1 MLSVVLGR
9 VVGGFGRVRALR
21 FGFDGVAHRCR
32 QPRERRLHAF
42 ARLVYALLQI
52 PDGVAAGGQLI
63 AQRRVLVG
71 QTADGVQNPLDA
83 FAQLFDFLRCLIHG
97 AMVYERPGAA
107 GAIAGKRR
115 HSAGGSGS
123 IRPEM
128 KVYSH
133 RLRHAALLVVLA
145 AFACAMFAAFPRAH
159 AQSSPAAGP
168 VRVDSVEVELVADH
182 AAVVP
187 GQAMRIG
194 LRIRHDPQ
202 WHTYWRNP
210 GDSGLPTQVDLR
222 LPAGFEAGPIRWPAP
237 QRLFIPPLANYGYE
251 GEIVLP
257 MALQVPA
264 SIDAERVTIA
274 ARASWLMCRDVCIPG
289 DADVSLALPVQRE
302 GVAPPS
308 KSAALFDDAERR
320 MPQGSLAAQVHDD
333 GEAISI
339 ALARRAS
346 NVEFFP
352 YREGFVENAAEQVL
366 YAVTQPAEGARL
378 SVRLSGDG
386 MRQLRESESLLAA
399 ASGIVIVDG
408 TAYEV
413 DAKASAAA
421 LPVGT
426 EIARVAGAASQP
438 PAGTPSRGSW
448 LPGFGASSGDRG
460 TGLSSIVVPRAG
472 ENPSAGA
479 VGGATG
485 AASAPTAR
493 TLWIAALFGAI
504 GGLILNL
511 MPCVFPVIGLKVL
524 GFARTGGEADSS
536 SRLGALAFAA
546 GVVVSFWV
554 LAVALLALRAG
565 GEAAGWGFQLQSPAF
580 VAAMAMLFV
589 AIGLNFSGVYEIG
602 VAMTRLGALET
613 GPRPH
618 PLLGSF
624 GSGVLAV
631 LVATPCTAPFMGS
644 AMGFTLASS
653 AGEAMIVFTAIALGM
668 AAPYVLLGFFPQM
681 LRVLP
686 KPGRWM
692 ETFRQ
697 ALAFPMYAT
706 AAWLAWVLGQ
716 QRGIDAVFALAIGAV
731 LVALAAWLYG
741 RFVQQGVARPA
752 SGVARPLAGAFAAG
766 AFALGLYTAW
776 PGEAAAPS
784 AASAGQRPS
793 GERAQSAAAV
803 WQPWS
808 DERVRE
814 ARDAKRPVFV
824 DFTAAWCV
832 SCQAN
837 KRLVL
842 ERDAIVAEMA
852 ERGVVRLKADWTNR
866 DPRITEALARFGR
879 NGVPLYLVY
888 RPDEPAPRVLPELLT
903 MGIVRDALAGLPL
916 AGTTTAAGGL

>member
-1 MLSVVLGR
+1 
-9 VVGGFGRVRALR
+9 
-21 FGFDGVAHRCR
+21 
-32 QPRERRLHAF
+32 
-42 ARLVYALLQI
+42 
-52 PDGVAAGGQLI
+52 
-63 AQRRVLVG
+63 
-71 QTADGVQNPLDA
+71 
-83 FAQLFDFLRCLIHG
+83 
-97 AMVYERPGAA
+97 
-107 GAIAGKRR
+107 
-115 HSAGGSGS
+115 
-123 IRPEM
+123 M
-128 KVYSH
+128 KFYSH
-133 RLRHAALLVVLA
+133 RLRHAALFVV
-145 AFACAMFAAFPRAH
+145 FAALVGSMLGVLSTARAQAPAAR
-159 AQSSPAAGP
+159 AQAHSVPVAGP
-168 VRVDSVEVELVADH
+168 VRVDSVEVELVADR

-187 GQAMRIG
+187 GEPMRLG

-210 GDSGLPTQVDLR
+210 GDSGLPTQVELR
-222 LPAGFEAGPIRWPAP
+222 LPQGFEAGAIRWPAP

-257 MALQVPA
+257 MALQPPRA
-264 SIDAERVTIA
+264 IDGERVTIA
-274 ARASWLMCRDVCIPG
+274 AHASWLMCRDVCIPG
-289 DADVSLALPVQRE
+289 DADVSLALPVQHA
-302 GVAPPS
+302 GPAAPS
-308 KSAALFDDAERR
+308 SFVALFDDAERR
-320 MPQGSLAAQVHDD
+320 MPQSKLAAQVHDD
-333 GEAISI
+333 GDAISI
-339 ALARRAS
+339 ALPRRAS

-352 YREGFVENAAEQVL
+352 YQEGFVENAAEQVL
-366 YAVTQPAEGARL
+366 FAVTQPADGVRL
-378 SVRLSGDG
+378 AVRLSEDG
-386 MRQLRESESLLAA
+386 VRKLRESGESLLAA
-399 ASGIVIVDG
+399 ASGVVVVDG
-408 TAYEV
+408 TAYET
-413 DAKASAAA
+413 DAKASTAA

-438 PAGTPSRGSW
+438 PAGASSRGSW
-448 LPGFGASSGDRG
+448 LPGFGASSSGRG
-460 TGLSSIVVPRAG
+460 VGLSSTATSRDAVSGSSPA
-472 ENPSAGA
+472 AGA
-479 VGGATG
+479 QPP
-485 AASAPTAR
+485 STAR

-524 GFARTGGEADSS
+524 GFARTGGEADAS

-546 GVVVSFWV
+546 GVVVSFWA
-554 LAVALLALRAG
+554 LAAMLLALRAG

-589 AIGLNFSGVYEIG
+589 AIGLNFSGVYEVG
-602 VAMTRLGALET
+602 VAMTRLGALDA
-613 GPRPH
+613 GSRPH

-653 AGEAMIVFTAIALGM
+653 AGEAMVVFTAIALGM
-668 AAPYVLLGFFPQM
+668 AAPYVLLGFFPQA

-716 QRGIDAVFALAIGAV
+716 QAGIDAVFALAIGAV

-741 RFVQQGVARPA
+741 RFVQQGVPRTA
-752 SGVARPLAGAFAAG
+752 SRVVRPLAGVLSAAAFAV
-766 AFALGLYTAW
+766 GLWTAW
-776 PGEAAAPS
+776 PGEAAAPP
-784 AASAGQRPS
+784 AASAAPGAP
-793 GERAQSAAAV
+793 SAAGNALASA

-808 DERVRE
+808 EERVRE
-814 ARDAKRPVFV
+814 ARDAKQPVFV

-842 ERDAIVAEMA
+842 ERDSIVAEMA
-852 ERGVVRLKADWTNR
+852 ERGVLRLKADWTNR

-888 RPDEPAPRVLPELLT
+888 RPDEPEPRVLPELLT
-903 MGIVRDALAGLPL
+903 MGIVRAALAGLPPAKPIGAD
-916 AGTTTAAGGL
+916 AGIAQRAPDALTSRPTSAAGGL

>member
-1 MLSVVLGR
+1 
-9 VVGGFGRVRALR
+9 
-21 FGFDGVAHRCR
+21 
-32 QPRERRLHAF
+32 
-42 ARLVYALLQI
+42 
-52 PDGVAAGGQLI
+52 
-63 AQRRVLVG
+63 
-71 QTADGVQNPLDA
+71 
-83 FAQLFDFLRCLIHG
+83 
-97 AMVYERPGAA
+97 
-107 GAIAGKRR
+107 
-115 HSAGGSGS
+115 
-123 IRPEM
+123 M
-128 KVYSH
+128 KVYSY
-133 RLRHAALLVVLA
+133 RLRQAACVVLA
-145 AFACAMFAAFPRAH
+145 ALFGVLAALPLAH
-159 AQSSPAAGP
+159 AQPSTPAAGP
-168 VRVDSVEVELVADH
+168 VRVDSVEVELVADR

-187 GQAMRIG
+187 GEAMRIG

-210 GDSGLPTQVDLR
+210 GDSGLPTQVELR
-222 LPAGFEAGPIRWPAP
+222 LPAGFEADAIRWPAP

-257 MALQVPA
+257 MVLRVPA
-264 SIDAERVTIA
+264 SVGGERVTIG
-274 ARASWLMCRDVCIPG
+274 ARASWLMCREVCIPG
-289 DADVSLALPVQRE
+289 DADLSLALPVQRT
-302 GVAPPS
+302 GTGAPS
-308 KSAALFDDAERR
+308 RFAALFAWAERR
-320 MPQGSLAAQVHDD
+320 MPQGTVDAQVHAD
-333 GEAISI
+333 GKVLSL
-339 ALARRAS
+339 ALPGRAS
-346 NVEFFP
+346 QVEFFP

-366 YAVTQPAEGARL
+366 YALGPAHDGVRL
-378 SVRLSGDG
+378 SVRLSDDG
-386 MRQLRESESLLAA
+386 VRKLQ
-399 ASGIVIVDG
+399 ASGDALLDAARGVVVVDG
-408 TAYEV
+408 TAHEV
-413 DAKASAAA
+413 DAQASAQP

-438 PAGTPSRGSW
+438 PAGSSKGSW
-448 LPGFGASSGDRG
+448 LPGFGSG
-460 TGLSSIVVPRAG
+460 AG
-472 ENPSAGA
+472 ER
-479 VGGATG
+479 GATSPFTAPAPAD
-485 AASAPTAR
+485 AASAPAVSRSSATAG
-493 TLWIAALFGAI
+493 TLWIAALFGAV

-524 GFARTGGEADSS
+524 GFARNAGEADAS
-536 SRLGALAFAA
+536 SRLGALAFAG
-546 GVVVSFWV
+546 GVVVSFWA
-554 LAVALLALRAG
+554 LAAILLAMRAG

-602 VAMTRLGALET
+602 MAMTRLGALDH

-624 GSGVLAV
+624 ASGVLAV

-653 AGEAMIVFTAIALGM
+653 TGEAMLVFTAIALGM
-668 AAPYVLLGFFPQM
+668 AAPYVLLGFFPQA
-681 LRVLP
+681 LRFLP

-716 QRGIDAVFALAIGAV
+716 QAGIDAVFALAIGAV

-741 RFVQQGVARPA
+741 RFVQRGAPVASRPT
-752 SGVARPLAGAFAAG
+752 ARPLAGVLALA
-766 AFALGLYTAW
+766 AFALGLWMAW
-776 PGEAAAPS
+776 PGEVTAPP
-784 AASAGQRPS
+784 AASAQRQRGDAS
-793 GERAQSAAAV
+793 TLASA

-814 ARDAKRPVFV
+814 ARDERRPVFV

-842 ERDAIVAEMA
+842 ERDSIVAEMA
-852 ERGVVRLKADWTNR
+852 ERGVLRLKADWTNR

-888 RPDEPAPRVLPELLT
+888 RPDESEPRVLPELLT
-903 MGIVRDALAGLPL
+903 PRIVREALAGLPRGT
-916 AGTTTAAGGL
+916 AGAPAGL

>member
-1 MLSVVLGR
+1 MKFYSYRLRRTALFAVFVV
-9 VVGGFGRVRALR
+9 
-21 FGFDGVAHRCR
+21 
-32 QPRERRLHAF
+32 F
-42 ARLVYALLQI
+42 AA
-52 PDGVAAGGQLI
+52 
-63 AQRRVLVG
+63 LVG
-71 QTADGVQNPLDA
+71 S
-83 FAQLFDFLRCLIHG
+83 
-97 AMVYERPGAA
+97 MPG
-107 GAIAGKRR
+107 
-115 HSAGGSGS
+115 
-123 IRPEM
+123 M
-128 KVYSH
+128 
-133 RLRHAALLVVLA
+133 L
-145 AFACAMFAAFPRAH
+145 PRAQ
-159 AQSSPAAGP
+159 AQSSPTAGP
-168 VRVDSVEVELVADH
+168 MRVDSVEVELVADR

-187 GQAMRIG
+187 GEAMRLG
-194 LRIRHDPQ
+194 LRIRHDPH

-210 GDSGLPTQVDLR
+210 GDSGLPTQVELR
-222 LPAGFEAGPIRWPAP
+222 LPTGFEAGPIRWPAP

-257 MALQVPA
+257 MALRPPA
-264 SIDAERVTIA
+264 AIDGDRVTIA
-274 ARASWLMCRDVCIPG
+274 AHASWLMCRDVCIPG
-289 DADVSLALPVQRE
+289 DADVSLTLPVQRT
-302 GVAPPS
+302 GVAAPS
-308 KSAALFDDAERR
+308 RFVALFDDAERR
-320 MPQGSLAAQVHDD
+320 MPQGAVAAQVHAD
-333 GEAISI
+333 GDAISI
-339 ALARRAS
+339 ALPRRAS

-366 YAVTQPAEGARL
+366 YAVTQPAEGVRL
-378 SVRLSGDG
+378 AVRLSEDG
-386 MRQLRESESLLAA
+386 VRRLRNSGESLLDA
-399 ASGIVIVDG
+399 ASGIVVVDG
-408 TAYEV
+408 TAYEI
-413 DAKASAAA
+413 DAKPSAAA

-426 EIARVAGAASQP
+426 EIARVAGADTQP
-438 PAGTPSRGSW
+438 PAGASSRGSW
-448 LPGFGASSGDRG
+448 LPGFGTSSGDRG
-460 TGLSSIVVPRAG
+460 AGLSSIAPPRIAADG
-472 ENPSAGA
+472 SAAAGA
-479 VGGATG
+479 SPG
-485 AASAPTAR
+485 STAR
-493 TLWIAALFGAI
+493 TLWIAALFGAV

-524 GFARTGGEADSS
+524 GFARTGGEADAS

-546 GVVVSFWV
+546 GVVVSFWA
-554 LAVALLALRAG
+554 LAAMLLALRAG

-602 VAMTRLGALET
+602 VSMTRLGALDT
-613 GPRPH
+613 GARPH

-668 AAPYVLLGFFPQM
+668 AAPYVLLGFFPQA

-686 KPGRWM
+686 RPGRWM

-716 QRGIDAVFALAIGAV
+716 QAGIDAVFALAIGAV

-741 RFVQQGVARPA
+741 RFVQQGVPRAA
-752 SGVARPLAGAFAAG
+752 SRVVRPLAGAFAA
-766 AFALGLYTAW
+766 AALALGLWTAW
-776 PGEAAAPS
+776 PGEG
-784 AASAGQRPS
+784 ASPPGATAERRTPGTG
-793 GERAQSAAAV
+793 GEALASS

-808 DERVRE
+808 EERVRE
-814 ARDAKRPVFV
+814 AREAKRPVFV

-842 ERDAIVAEMA
+842 ERDSIIAEMA

-888 RPDEPAPRVLPELLT
+888 RPDEPGPRVLPELLT
-903 MGIVRDALAGLPL
+903 MGIVREALAGLPQ
-916 AGTTTAAGGL
+916 AKGGGTAGGGAAQRSSDDTGSRPTGLANGL

>member
-1 MLSVVLGR
+1 MLLRAGCGVGVDIGVGR
-9 VVGGFGRVRALR
+9 R
-21 FGFDGVAHRCR
+21 R
-32 QPRERRLHAF
+32 QPRERGLHAF
-42 ARLVYALLQI
+42 ARLVDALLQMLVGI
-52 PDGVAAGGQLI
+52 AAGGELL
-63 AQRRVLVG
+63 AQRCILVG
-71 QTADGVQNPLDA
+71 EAPDGGDDLLDA
-83 FAQLFDFLRCLIHG
+83 FAELFDFLRCLIHG
-97 AMVYERPGAA
+97 AMVYEGPDAA
-107 GAIAGKRR
+107 RSVR
-115 HSAGGSGS
+115 GSGS
-123 IRPEM
+123 IRSGM
-128 KVYSH
+128 KFYSH
-133 RLRHAALLVVLA
+133 RLRRAALFVV
-145 AFACAMFAAFPRAH
+145 FAALVGSMPGMLPRAQAQ
-159 AQSSPAAGP
+159 AQSSPTAGP
-168 VRVDSVEVELVADH
+168 MRVDSVEVELVADR

-187 GQAMRIG
+187 GEAMRLG
-194 LRIRHDPQ
+194 LRIRHDSQ

-210 GDSGLPTQVDLR
+210 GDSGLPTQVELR
-222 LPAGFEAGPIRWPAP
+222 LPTGFEAGPIRWPAP

-257 MALQVPA
+257 MALQPPA
-264 SIDAERVTIA
+264 AIDGERVTIA
-274 ARASWLMCRDVCIPG
+274 AHASWLMCRDVCIPG
-289 DADVSLALPVQRE
+289 DADVSLALPVQRA
-302 GVAPPS
+302 GAAAPS
-308 KSAALFDDAERR
+308 RFAALFDDAERR
-320 MPQGSLAAQVHDD
+320 MPQGTIAAQVHAD
-333 GEAISI
+333 GDTISI
-339 ALARRAS
+339 ALPRRAS
-346 NVEFFP
+346 SVEFFP
-352 YREGFVENAAEQVL
+352 YHEGFVENAAEQVL
-366 YAVTQPAEGARL
+366 YAVTQPADGVRL
-378 SVRLSGDG
+378 AVRLSEDG
-386 MRQLRESESLLAA
+386 VRKLRDSGESLPAA
-399 ASGIVIVDG
+399 ASGIVVVDG
-408 TAYEV
+408 TAYEI

-421 LPVGT
+421 LPAGT

-438 PAGTPSRGSW
+438 PAGASSRGSW
-448 LPGFGASSGDRG
+448 LPGFGASSGERG
-460 TGLSSIVVPRAG
+460 AGPSSTAAPRTAADG
-472 ENPSAGA
+472 SA
-479 VGGATG
+479 ATG
-485 AASAPTAR
+485 ASPASTAR
-493 TLWIAALFGAI
+493 TLWIAALFGAV

-524 GFARTGGEADSS
+524 GFARTGGEADAS
-536 SRLGALAFAA
+536 SRLGALAFAG
-546 GVVVSFWV
+546 GVVVSFWA
-554 LAVALLALRAG
+554 LAAMLLALRAG

-602 VAMTRLGALET
+602 VSMTRLGALDS
-613 GPRPH
+613 GARPH

-668 AAPYVLLGFFPQM
+668 AAPYVLLGFFPQA

-686 KPGRWM
+686 RPGRWM
-692 ETFRQ
+692 ESFRQ

-716 QRGIDAVFALAIGAV
+716 QAGIDAVFALAIGAV

-741 RFVQQGVARPA
+741 RFLQQGAARAA
-752 SGVARPLAGAFAAG
+752 SRIVRPLAGTLAVAAC
-766 AFALGLYTAW
+766 ALGLWTAW
-776 PGEAAAPS
+776 PGEAAPPPGAVAERRTPG
-784 AASAGQRPS
+784 AGGEALASA
-793 GERAQSAAAV
+793 

-808 DERVRE
+808 EERVRE

-888 RPDEPAPRVLPELLT
+888 RPDEPEPRVLPELLT
-903 MGIVRDALAGLPL
+903 MGIVREALAGIAPV
-916 AGTTTAAGGL
+916 AVARSVEREPGSR